1 MERRE
6 IFVVLRAD
14 MGAVLQEQTDHVV
27 MTVKYR
33 HVQRSVARGCFHVHA
48 QGLVSSHLSLRK
60 ESQMHIKLLSG
71 SLHIHLFRDYRSLES
86 LLNNN
91 GKKGQDWRSL
101 S

>member
-6 IFVVLRAD
+6 VFVVLRAD

-33 HVQRSVARGCFHVHA
+33 HVQRSVARGCLHVHA

-60 ESQMHIKLLSG
+60 RKKSQTHIKLLSG
-71 SLHIHLFRDYRSLES
+71 SPYIHLFWDYRSLVS
-86 LLNNN
+86 LLNNHE
-91 GKKGQDWRSL
+91 
-101 S
+101 